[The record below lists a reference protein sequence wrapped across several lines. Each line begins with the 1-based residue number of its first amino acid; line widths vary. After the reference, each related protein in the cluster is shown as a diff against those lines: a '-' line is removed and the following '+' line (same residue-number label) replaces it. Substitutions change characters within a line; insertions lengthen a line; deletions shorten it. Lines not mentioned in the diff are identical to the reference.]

1 MNSDPRIGTFYKNSA
16 LAAPVYRPSESAAVM
31 EDSAPMLRGRL
42 LHKLL
47 IIFLSL
53 SIIPLL
59 LAGYQLI
66 HVGETYIQTQII
78 QAKNAIAQKV
88 ASNVISYLDD
98 KRNVLQIVQKSSD
111 FLSMDSRRQTP
122 LLTNVMLAYPMFM
135 RMKVV
140 DIGGREITTVN
151 LYQAGNTASTTDKA
165 EEAQALRMIRTG
177 QRYSG
182 PVTRSVDGYPQMMLG
197 VPIMASGR
205 PLGVLLGTVNLTD
218 LSSLVK
224 DIVIDKK
231 GYVYIVDLTSR
242 RLVAHPDVLGTLLSK
257 ETPVEVQAAMLAPDD
272 KSAGALEFSDQGG
285 HRFLA
290 TYSTTGSQDWPE
302 LNWRVIVQ
310 QPVAEAYQ
318 ASRQMRREILKM
330 LLLVLTLTLIV
341 GYWISHKIVVRVQ
354 TLQHAM
360 ESVSEGNFDVPEV
373 PTSNDEFG
381 ALTDKF
387 VSMAASLKD
396 KTQRLM
402 SAQGEL
408 QRWNTELETR
418 VQSRTRDLKAA
429 QEQIIVSEKL
439 AALGEM
445 ASVVGHELRN
455 PLAVMNNSVY
465 FLKTKLT
472 AAAGD
477 AGLDPKIEK
486 YLKMIESE
494 ITKSNTI
501 IRDVLDFARNRAL
514 IAKPVKFDE
523 LVASA
528 IERIV
533 VPPTV
538 TLKKDL
544 QLGSMEV
551 PIDEDEIRQVL
562 VNLMENACQAM
573 ISGGMLTV
581 GTKAYSDYAELL
593 ISDTGCGIPQEHLAK
608 IFAPFFTT
616 KSRGTGLGLAVVKK
630 IIDRHQGVLK
640 VESKTG
646 EGTRFTIRLP
656 MVRVEKGNANVRV
669 G

>member
-1 MNSDPRIGTFYKNSA
+1 MNSDPRIGTSFYKTTA
-16 LAAPVYRPSESAAVM
+16 MATPAYRPSASAVAM
-31 EDSAPMLRGRL
+31 GDAASEPRGRL

-66 HVGETYIQTQII
+66 HVGETHIQTQVI
-78 QAKNAIAQKV
+78 QVKTAIAQKI
-88 ASNVISYLDD
+88 ASSVVSYLDD
-98 KRNVLQIVQKSSD
+98 KRNVLQIIQKSND
-111 FLSMDSRRQTP
+111 FLTMNPRRQNDI
-122 LLTNVMLAYPMFM
+122 LTNVMQAYPVFM
-135 RMKVV
+135 QMKVV
-140 DIGGREITTVN
+140 DMDGREITNVRRFATVKPIVSN
-151 LYQAGNTASTTDKA
+151 EAA
-165 EEAQALRMIRTG
+165 EISDALRMIRIG
-177 QRYSG
+177 QNYSG
-182 PVTRSVDGYPQMMLG
+182 PVTRSVDGYPQMTLG
-197 VPIMASGR
+197 VPIVASER
-205 PLGVLLGTVNLTD
+205 PLGILLGTMILTD
-218 LSSLVK
+218 LSPLVK
-224 DIVIDKK
+224 DVVIDEK
-231 GYVYIVDLTSR
+231 GYAYIVDMASK
-242 RLVAHPDVLGTLLSK
+242 RLVAHPDVLGTLLRQD
-257 ETPVEVQAAMLAPDD
+257 TPVEVQAATLAPED
-272 KSAGALEFSDQGG
+272 KASGALEFSDQSG

-290 TYSTTGSQDWPE
+290 TYATVPSP

-310 QPVAEAYQ
+310 EPVEEAYQ

-341 GYWISHKIVVRVQ
+341 GYWISHKIVERVQ
-354 TLQHAM
+354 TLQEAM
-360 ESVSEGNFDVPEV
+360 ESVGEGNFDVPQV
-373 PTSNDEFG
+373 PISNDEFG

-396 KTQRLM
+396 KTQRLLG
-402 SAQGEL
+402 AQQEL
-408 QRWNTELETR
+408 QHWNTELETR

-429 QEQIIVSEKL
+429 QEQIIINEKL

-472 AAAGD
+472 AAAGV
-477 AGLDPKIEK
+477 AGLDPKIER
-486 YLKMIESE
+486 YLKMIEGE
-494 ITKSNTI
+494 ISKSNTI

-514 IAKPVKFDE
+514 ISKPVKFDE
-523 LVASA
+523 LVNSA
-528 IERIV
+528 IERIAIPV
-533 VPPTV
+533 GV

-544 QLGSMEV
+544 QLGSTEV

-573 ISGGMLTV
+573 ISGGMLTI
-581 GTKAYSDYAELL
+581 GTKSYAEFAELV
-593 ISDTGCGIPQEHLAK
+593 IADTGCGIPKEHLAK

-640 VESKTG
+640 VDSKIG
-646 EGTRFTIRLP
+646 EGTTFTIRLP
-656 MVRVEKGNANVRV
+656 MIRKAVKGDANV
-669 G
+669 